1 MTTDIEAPSAVGARL
16 REARRARGLSQSDA
30 AEGIG
35 VSRPT
40 LIAVEQGRRRPLPSE
55 LVELA
60 RLYGR
65 QVHELVRETPPVEAL
80 STRFRLSDRGV
91 EGETRPAVDDLQ
103 RLAEDVLELEGVVG
117 APTGRRWPEQY
128 DLQGLP
134 IEAAAEQVADAERR
148 RLGLGDGPLVR
159 LREVLEDDVGLRV
172 FAVDMPSTVAGLFA
186 VAEPAGGCIAINAR
200 HPHERQRWTLAHEYA
215 HFLLHR
221 YDPEVTKVE
230 SGRSRDERL
239 AEAFASR
246 FLLPA
251 EGLTRRFQVARRS
264 RDDRFTPVDL
274 LQLASL
280 YEVSAQAMALRLE
293 DLHLVGGGWWD
304 SLVQR
309 GLRVQDAR
317 AEIGLPVTPRYQD
330 VLPRR
335 AQYLAVEAYL
345 DGELSEGRLAHLLRS
360 DRVTARRL
368 VRRLSASQDV
378 ASGGAVRSW
387 AWDPAPTGDGVG

>member
-1 MTTDIEAPSAVGARL
+1 M
-16 REARRARGLSQSDA
+16 SQSDA

-40 LIAVEQGRRRPLPSE
+40 LIAVEQGRRRPLPGE
-55 LVELA
+55 LVEFA

-80 STRFRLSDRGV
+80 STRFRLASRSGESD
-91 EGETRPAVDDLQ
+91 TQLAVDDLQ
-103 RLAEDVLELEGVVG
+103 RLAEDVYELEGDVG
-117 APTGRRWPEQY
+117 APTTRRWPDVY
-128 DLQGLP
+128 DIQGLP

-172 FAVDMPSTVAGLFA
+172 FAIDMPSPVAGLFA
-186 VAEPAGGCIAINAR
+186 VAEPVGGCIAVNAR

-221 YDPEVTKVE
+221 NDTEVTGVE
-230 SGRSRDERL
+230 VGRGRAERL

-264 RDDRFTPVDL
+264 REGAFTPVDL

-304 SLVQR
+304 SLVER

-317 AEIGLPVTPRYQD
+317 AVIGLPGTPRDRD

-345 DGELSEGRLAHLLRS
+345 GGELSEGRLVHLLRS
-360 DRVTARRL
+360 DRVAARQL
-368 VRRLSASQDV
+368 VRRLTASQDV
-378 ASGGAVRSW
+378 ESGGAVQSW
-387 AWDPAPTGDGVG
+387 AWEPAATGDAAG